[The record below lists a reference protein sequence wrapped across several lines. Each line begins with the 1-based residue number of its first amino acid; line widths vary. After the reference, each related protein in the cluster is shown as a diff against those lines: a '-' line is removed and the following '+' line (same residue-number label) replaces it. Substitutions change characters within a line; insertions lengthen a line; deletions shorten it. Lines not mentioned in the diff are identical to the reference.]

1 MQTRARLLSRKLR
14 RALFPRQLGNSV
26 RTAMSPSPQMVFDM
40 HVPLTWFIGHHMHTT
55 AYLKTLSSASQL
67 HQISSAHVSPPA
79 DNCQYSY
86 CNQLSVP
93 HIPHGLPCV
102 ALVGNS
108 HERVDVDLDVM
119 SFTIRHKGDHNC
131 DECTDLKDNTPVE
144 HIDGEGKVGRI
155 LAISA
160 CTCMFARVRV
170 LTERTT
176 SASAWYPIPMLSV
189 K

>member
-1 MQTRARLLSRKLR
+1 MLLSMMLR
-14 RALFPRQLGNSV
+14 RALFPGSLVTLREQHL
-26 RTAMSPSPQMVFDM
+26 SPSPQMVFDV

-55 AYLKTLSSASQL
+55 AHFRTLSSASQL
-67 HQISSAHVSPPA
+67 HQISWAHVSPPA
-79 DNCQYSY
+79 DNCQYSFH
-86 CNQLSVP
+86 NQLSVP

-108 HERVDVDLDVM
+108 HERVDIDLDIM
-119 SFTIRHKGDHNC
+119 SFAVRHKGDHNC
-131 DECTDLKDNTPVE
+131 DECTNLEDNTPVE
-144 HIDGEGKVGRI
+144 HIDSEGKVGRI
-155 LAISA
+155 LAISP